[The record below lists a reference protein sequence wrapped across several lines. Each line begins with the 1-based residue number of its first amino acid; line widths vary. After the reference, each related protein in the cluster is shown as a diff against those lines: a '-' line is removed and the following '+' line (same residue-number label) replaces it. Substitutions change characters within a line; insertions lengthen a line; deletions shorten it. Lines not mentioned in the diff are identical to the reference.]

1 MPLPWK
7 KPKVSAIS
15 RIVADLPSPK
25 HGHSLVVQTGFPTSL
40 VDLFWKNHDRIKK
53 PYSKLKKKHHHNQ
66 NQLQADEIAINNP
79 AAHEDQLVN
88 EPETHLCDFF
98 ESDEFSGSSVVDEIQ
113 QEAEFPAAG
122 ETQSCHKDKH
132 KRKMMKKLVPKQ
144 LRHRKKGKHIE
155 LLQEDVVDEIQPDE
169 IVVTEFSGRREGSK
183 LKRSGGEP
191 FGHHRKGKLL
201 ILDVLTE
208 QVNEECE
215 VGMDQRVHDGK
226 EGKGLDSELLEE
238 GKSETLV
245 TIEEQREIKKKSK
258 LSWLVILLAVLVGL
272 AGGRIL
278 ALLLAVAS
286 CLMLKLVVGRRKNRV
301 NDKALKDSSASF
313 SK

>member
-53 PYSKLKKKHHHNQ
+53 PYSKLMKKHHHNQ
-66 NQLQADEIAINNP
+66 NQLQ
-79 AAHEDQLVN
+79 DQLLN

-98 ESDEFSGSSVVDEIQ
+98 ESDEFSGSSVVEEIQ

-144 LRHRKKGKHIE
+144 LRHRKKGKHVE
-155 LLQEDVVDEIQPDE
+155 E

-215 VGMDQRVHDGK
+215 VGMDQRVHGK

-245 TIEEQREIKKKSK
+245 AIEEQREIKKKSK

-301 NDKALKDSSASF
+301 NDKALKGSSASF